1 MRTIYYSVVEYGDVL
16 RLKKKKRKT
25 VYFKRT
31 LDYMFFT
38 LFKIL
43 RRLSMQ

>member
-1 MRTIYYSVVEYGDVL
+1 MRLFIVVEYGDVL
-16 RLKKKKRKT
+16 HLKKRKRKT
-25 VYFKRT
+25 VYFERT

-38 LFKIL
+38 LFKII

>member
-1 MRTIYYSVVEYGDVL
+1 MRLFIVVEYGDVL
-16 RLKKKKRKT
+16 RLKKKT

-38 LFKIL
+38 LFMII

>member
-1 MRTIYYSVVEYGDVL
+1 MVMFSI
-16 RLKKKKRKT
+16 KKKKT